1 MNKGKI
7 IDIFFILLFFGIYII
22 ILNIDK
28 NIDNCRSLGKYIWLP
43 MIITYFIGRF
53 VSLYLIK
60 KGK

>member
-28 NIDNCRSLGKYIWLP
+28 NTDNCRSLGKYIWLP
-43 MIITYFIGRF
+43 MIIAYFIGRF
-53 VSLYLIK
+53 VTLYLIK
-60 KGK
+60 KDK